1 MNLVSCTYERHAPAI
16 LAILN
21 EAIVSS
27 TAVYDYEPRG
37 PDSMID
43 WFRSKAPGAFPVIGV
58 ESDAGELVAFAT
70 YDVFRARPAYK
81 YSVEHSVYVGSE
93 HRGNGFA
100 EALMH
105 ELIEAARAQ
114 DRHVMI
120 GGIDAENAASI
131 ALHEKLGFE
140 HAGTIRQAAFK
151 FGRWLDLAFYQLV
164 LETPLAP
171 VDG

>member
-1 MNLVSCTYERHAPAI
+1 MNLVSCTCERHAAAI

-21 EAIVSS
+21 EAILSS
-27 TAVYDYEPRG
+27 TAVYDYAPRE
-37 PDSMID
+37 PDSMIG
-43 WFRSKAPGAFPVIGV
+43 WFRSKAAGGFPVIGV
-58 ESDAGELVAFAT
+58 ESDAGKLVAFAT
-70 YDVFRARPAYK
+70 YDVFRTRPAYK
-81 YSVEHSVYVGSE
+81 YSVEHSVYVSSE

-100 EALMH
+100 ETLMYK
-105 ELIEAARAQ
+105 LMEAARAQ

-131 ALHEKLGFE
+131 ALHEKLGFV